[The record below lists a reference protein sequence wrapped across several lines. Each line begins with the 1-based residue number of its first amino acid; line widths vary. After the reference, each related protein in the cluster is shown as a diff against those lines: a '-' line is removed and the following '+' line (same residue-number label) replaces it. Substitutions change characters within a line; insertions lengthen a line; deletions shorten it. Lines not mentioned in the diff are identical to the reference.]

1 LVAVT
6 ESTAATTQKAARASG
21 RRWLARVQ
29 VSLKPVVNDP
39 AGLSIAEALRH
50 LGFDGVDGVRAGKYF
65 EIELRAP
72 DRAAAELLADQMC
85 RQLLAN
91 PVVEEYVVT
100 VGRPRTR

>member
-1 LVAVT
+1 MSGTTVEV
-6 ESTAATTQKAARASG
+6 STPGKTG

-39 AGLSIAEALRH
+39 AGLSISEALRH

-72 DRAAAELLADQMC
+72 DRAAAEAAADAMC

-100 VGRPRTR
+100 VGRPRTRR

>member
-1 LVAVT
+1 MAVT
-6 ESTAATTQKAARASG
+6 VPTAPKAARTTG

-39 AGLSIAEALRH
+39 AGLSITQALRH
-50 LGFDGVDGVRAGKYF
+50 LGFEGLDGVRAGKYF

-72 DRAAAELLADQMC
+72 DRAQAEATADQMC

-100 VGRPRTR
+100 VGRPRARK

>member
-1 LVAVT
+1 MAVT
-6 ESTAATTQKAARASG
+6 TAAAQATGRTG

-39 AGLSIAEALRH
+39 AGLSISEALRH

-72 DRAAAELLADQMC
+72 DRAAAEATADAMC

-91 PVVEEYVVT
+91 PVIERYAFS
-100 VGRPRTR
+100 VGRSRRR